1 MTPCRKIKI
10 PYLILLFRGSLL
22 LKGQEYEIKNIRH
35 KKTNI
40 YENYLSE
47 KRFNNFAGKM
57 MKNLPFTRPPCT
69 IGVFNRRKKNNDF
82 IKLNRVN
89 PWSNQTSE

>member
-1 MTPCRKIKI
+1 MSKNKKLLSYTSFPRIDIIK
-10 PYLILLFRGSLL
+10 GT
-22 LKGQEYEIKNIRH
+22 GIRDKKH
-35 KKTNI
+35 TSQKKTNI

-69 IGVFNRRKKNNDF
+69 IGVF
-82 IKLNRVN
+82 
-89 PWSNQTSE
+89 

>member
-1 MTPCRKIKI
+1 MSKNKNPLSYTSFPRIDIIKGTGI
-10 PYLILLFRGSLL
+10 RD
-22 LKGQEYEIKNIRH
+22 KNIRH
-35 KKTNI
+35 KKTKI

-69 IGVFNRRKKNNDF
+69 IGVF
-82 IKLNRVN
+82 
-89 PWSNQTSE
+89 